1 VTESI
6 DAELPR
12 IVKQAGAAWG
22 TLSRM
27 ERGLAQTVIDTIVAD
42 APASDLRALHAK
54 GTLCAATFTP
64 APEAAR
70 LSRAPHFSGA
80 PCRAHVRF
88 SNGSGV
94 IGADYAPREGRGM
107 AVKIYLPGG
116 GTTDVVAVTLPAF
129 FVRTPEDF
137 LEFVHARKPDPATG
151 EPDAERIGAFVG
163 AHPEA
168 LTALAAVV
176 GAEPTDSYLSCAYNA
191 LHTYLFE
198 NADGTTVA
206 GRYHLEPAAG
216 TATISPDEAGQRG
229 HDHLKDDLAERLAR
243 APAVYVLSVSL
254 ANEGDVLDDPTVAWP
269 DDNERVVVGRFEITE
284 LARDREQDGD
294 VLVFDPTRVTDGIGL
309 SNDPILHFRREA
321 YAASVLRR
329 SGLDLAADQ

>member
-1 VTESI
+1 
-6 DAELPR
+6 
-12 IVKQAGAAWG
+12 
-22 TLSRM
+22 M
-27 ERGLAQTVIDTIVAD
+27 ERGLAKTVIDAIVAD
-42 APASDLRALHAK
+42 APVSDLRALHAK
-54 GTLCAATFTP
+54 GTLCAATFIPTP
-64 APEAAR
+64 DAAH
-70 LSRAPHFSGA
+70 LSRAPHFTGS

-94 IGADYAPREGRGM
+94 IGADYVPREGRGM
-107 AVKIYLPGG
+107 AVKIYLPDGA
-116 GTTDVVAVTLPAF
+116 TTDVVAVTLPAF

-151 EPDAERIGAFVG
+151 APDPERIGEFVG

-168 LTALAAVV
+168 LTALAAVI

-206 GRYHLEPAAG
+206 GRYHLDPLAG
-216 TATISPDEAGQRG
+216 TTTISPDEAEQRG
-229 HDHLKDDLAERLAR
+229 HDHLKDDLARRLGR

-254 ANEGDVLDDPTVAWP
+254 AGEGDVLDDPTVAWP
-269 DDNERVVVGRFEITE
+269 EDRERVAVGRFEITG
-284 LARDREQDGD
+284 LATDRERDGD

-309 SNDPILHFRREA
+309 SNDPLLHFRRAA
-321 YAASVLRR
+321 YAESVLRR
-329 SGLDLAADQ
+329 SGLDLAVDPADEGRARKR